1 LKKKLLFG
9 FITLVMVLAVF
20 LTACGPTAPT
30 TPTTPTEPT
39 KPTLP
44 AKDAIVIGYACSLS
58 GPLAQIHGS
67 AGGPVQAAWEKYINE
82 VEGGIYV
89 KDYDQKL
96 PVKFIIY
103 DDKSDAGTCTRLI
116 DKLCVEDKVDFL
128 LGPTGT
134 AMLFAAA
141 PIANKNKTIMI
152 GLEGGASTLIPMMSQ
167 IPYVF
172 MSLSFSNW
180 YQIPVLAQ
188 MFADKGIEKVYLIS
202 IADLFGVEYAGAV
215 NLYMMD
221 KGIQVIGDKSVP
233 PDIKDLS
240 PILKEAQASGADAF
254 LSMCYPDQ
262 NILCTAQMME
272 LGYNPKAVVTGPGA
286 NFGFW
291 HDIFG
296 PNVEGVLH
304 FSMANRET
312 SPAMKEMY
320 DFCYEGLPETVNDWW
335 GLPCYWAG
343 LETLQRAI
351 EGTGTLDSDKI
362 KDFLQTNTF
371 KTVFSDNTR
380 YTNNMIDWHAHTGEI
395 GQWINEKAEIVGP
408 DDAST
413 LGFDNYVKTADWVY
427 PKPAWVGA
435 TPE

>member
-1 LKKKLLFG
+1 LKKKLL
-9 FITLVMVLAVF
+9 ISLIALVVVLAVLF
-20 LTACGPTAPT
+20 TACGPAAPT
-30 TPTTPTEPT
+30 TPTTPTTPA

-67 AGGPVQAAWEKYINE
+67 AGGPLQAAWEKYVNE

-89 KDYDQKL
+89 EDYGKKL

-103 DDKSDAGTCTRLI
+103 DDKSDAGTLTRLI

-134 AMLFAAA
+134 GMLFAAA
-141 PIANKNKTIMI
+141 PIANKNKTVMI
-152 GLEGGASTLIPMMSQ
+152 GLEGGASTLIPIMSQ

-188 MFADKGIEKVYLIS
+188 MFAEKGIKKVYMIE
-202 IADLFGVEYAGAV
+202 IADLFGVEYSGAV

-221 KGIQVIGDKSVP
+221 KGIQVVGAKSVP

-240 PILKEAQASGADAF
+240 PILKEAQASGAEAF

-262 NILCTAQMME
+262 NILCQAQMME
-272 LGYNPKAVVTGPGA
+272 LGYNPKAFVSGPGA

-304 FSMANRET
+304 FSMATADT

-320 DFCYEGLPETVNDWW
+320 DFCYAGQPETVNDWW

-343 LETLQRAI
+343 VETLQRAI
-351 EGTGTLDSDKI
+351 EGTGSINSDKI
-362 KDFLQTNTF
+362 KDYLKTNTF
-371 KTVFSDNTR
+371 STVFGPQTT
-380 YTNNMIDWHAHTGEI
+380 YVNNMIDWHCHTGEI
-395 GQWINEKAEIVGP
+395 GQWINQKCEVVGA
-408 DDAST
+408 DNMT
-413 LGFDNYVKTADWVY
+413 EFHFQNYVKTAPWVY
-427 PKPAWVGA
+427 PKPAWVA
-435 TPE
+435 PPK

>member
-1 LKKKLLFG
+1 MKKKLLFG
-9 FITLVMVLAVF
+9 LIALAMVLAVF
-20 LTACGPTAPT
+20 LTACGPA
-30 TPTTPTEPT
+30 TPATPTEPT

-67 AGGPVQAAWEKYINE
+67 AGGPLQAAWEKYINE

-89 KDYDQKL
+89 KDYDKKL

-103 DDKSDAGTCTRLI
+103 DDKSDAGTLSRLI

-134 AMLFAAA
+134 GMLFAAA
-141 PIANKNKTIMI
+141 PIANKNKKVMI
-152 GLEGGASTLIPMMSQ
+152 GLEGGASTLIPMMPQ

-180 YQIPVLAQ
+180 YQIPVLAD
-188 MFADKGIEKVYLIS
+188 MFAEKGVKKVYMIQ
-202 IADLFGVEYAGAV
+202 IADLFGVEYSGAV

-221 KGIQVIGDKSVP
+221 KGIEVIASKSVP

-240 PILKEAQASGADAF
+240 PILKDAQASGADAF

-262 NILCTAQMME
+262 NILCQAQMME
-272 LGYNPKAVVTGPGA
+272 LGYNPKAFCVGPGA

-296 PNVEGVLH
+296 PTVEGVLH
-304 FSMANRET
+304 FSMAVPET
-312 SPAMKEMY
+312 SKAMKDMY
-320 DFCYEGLPETVNDWW
+320 DFCYAGLPETVNDWW

-343 LETLQRAI
+343 VETLQRAI
-351 EGTGTLDSDKI
+351 EGTGSLDSDKI
-362 KDFLQTNTF
+362 KDYLQNNTF
-371 KTVFSDNTR
+371 STVFGPNTK
-380 YTNNMIDWHAHTGEI
+380 YVNNMIDWQVHTGEI
-395 GQWINEKAEIVGP
+395 GQWINQKCEVVGP
-408 DDAST
+408 TDLT
-413 LGFDNYVKTADWVY
+413 NYPNYVVTAPWVY
-427 PKPAWVGA
+427 PKPAWPA
-435 TPE
+435 PPK